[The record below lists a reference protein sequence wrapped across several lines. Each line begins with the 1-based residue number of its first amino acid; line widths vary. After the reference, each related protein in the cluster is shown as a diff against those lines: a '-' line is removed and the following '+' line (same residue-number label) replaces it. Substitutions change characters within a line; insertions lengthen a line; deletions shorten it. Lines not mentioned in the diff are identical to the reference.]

1 MAHPP
6 SVADA
11 DPIRLY
17 RALRRIRRVEEEV
30 ERVYPTDVIKSPVHL
45 AIGQEAVSVGVCDV
59 LNADDVIGPTYRS
72 HAAYLAKGGDLNAMM
87 AEMYG
92 KDAGCARGKGGSMHL
107 VGMEQFILGASAVV
121 GTGVPVTAGYALA
134 LKRGNQASGARRI
147 AAVFFGDGATEEGAF
162 YETLN
167 FAALMQLPLLFVLEN
182 NFYAIHTGVEKR
194 WGNPNLLER
203 IGGFGVP
210 CESVTSGDVFE
221 IRAKAAEAVSAIRDG
236 GGPRLL
242 DIHAYRWRMHVG
254 PGDDFDA
261 GYRDAAEAEIWKRG
275 DPVERVGTLLDPSA
289 RADIDAEIETEI
301 AAALAF
307 ADAAPFPQPEELF
320 RDVFAD

>member
-1 MAHPP
+1 MTLP
-6 SVADA
+6 ADA
-11 DPIRLY
+11 TAEDVARLY
-17 RALRRIRRVEEEV
+17 RALQRIRRVEEEV
-30 ERVYPTDVIKSPVHL
+30 ERIYPSDKIKSPVHL
-45 AIGQEAVSVGVCDV
+45 AIGQEAISVGICDV
-59 LNADDVIGPTYRS
+59 LKADDVVGPTYRS

-92 KDAGCARGKGGSMHL
+92 KDTGCARGKGGSMHL
-107 VGMEQFILGASAVV
+107 VGMEQYILGASAVV
-121 GTGVPVTAGYALA
+121 GTSVPVTAGYALA
-134 LKRGNQASGARRI
+134 LKRENKGRI

-182 NFYAIHTGVEKR
+182 NFYAIHTGIEKR

-210 CESVTSGDVFE
+210 CRSVTSGDVFD
-221 IRAKAAEAVSAIRDG
+221 IRNAAQEAVTAIRNG
-236 GGPRLL
+236 GGPQLL

-261 GYRDAAEAEIWKRG
+261 GYRDEAEIAPWREN
-275 DPVERVGTLLDPSA
+275 DPVRVLGNALA
-289 RADIDAEIETEI
+289 ADKKSTIDDEIEAEI
-301 AAALAF
+301 AASIDF
-307 ADAAPFPQPEELF
+307 AEQSPFPTADELM
-320 RDVFAD
+320 RDVYAD